1 MVTLCCNSES
11 LVDVFSKWSQII
23 LGVLTLCLAFYVFIY
38 QKNKDKKDVVKADL
52 IAKKAIKLQWFKD
65 IIIEPNVQY
74 LFKFYENVSGI
85 KQKIK
90 STDLSDD
97 EKVEII
103 QFIKEEQSQLRKS
116 FLDLVRCIDS
126 KLFDSIF
133 DNIDLLTDALTNTI
147 SNDELKLK
155 NDRTY
160 EREINSKIQSSYA
173 IVMEMIFSYEG

>member
-23 LGVLTLCLAFYVFIY
+23 LGVLTLCLAFYVFVY
-38 QKNKDKKDVVKADL
+38 QKNKDKKDGVKADL

-85 KQKIK
+85 KQKFK
-90 STDLSDD
+90 SPDLSDD

-133 DNIDLLTDALTNTI
+133 DNIDLLTDALTNAI